1 MSKTY
6 NVNIFVFIAASTIF
20 CLVTFALLTYGNFFI
35 QVVYYS
41 LVASIFVAFSIS
53 NLRETDDKILSVSK
67 AEIDIIKQDL
77 TTNKIEYTPE
87 ERKNIFAIIAEKMQA
102 ATAQDYVAG
111 LKQELQKQVQ
121 QDKNNFLF
129 EILYKRLIN
138 QIDSLMKRG
147 RYNLVIGMVI
157 AIAGVVFLGLSAWQF
172 SSEQNND
179 ALMTQFVP
187 KVTLTILTEIFALF
201 FLRLYSN
208 GLVEIKYWQNE
219 ITNLELKRIA
229 YNGAMKESELNNL
242 QTKIIESFAA
252 TERNFVLNKNQ
263 TTVEL
268 EKEKLHRQDISDLAA
283 IIKNNNKAK

>member
-1 MSKTY
+1 MRRNKLI
-6 NVNIFVFIAASTIF
+6 NIVGGAVAFSAVAVAFAVSDDA
-20 CLVTFALLTYGNFFI
+20 VTFA
-35 QVVYYS
+35 VV
-41 LVASIFVAFSIS
+41 LDAVAFAIGAFSVVIIFVTIFDSIFSIK
-53 NLRETDDKILSVSK
+53 ETDDRIFSIGSDFNQK
-67 AEIDIIKQDL
+67 EF
-77 TTNKIEYTPE
+77 E
-87 ERKNIFAIIAEKMQA
+87 KNEN
-102 ATAQDYVAG
+102 YY
-111 LKQELQKQVQ
+111 
-121 QDKNNFLF
+121 LF
-129 EILYKRLIN
+129 EKQNIRMIN
-138 QIDSLMKRG
+138 QILSLRG
-147 RYNLVIGMVI
+147 RGRANLGFGILI
-157 AIAGVVFLGLSAWQF
+157 AIIGVGFLGWTVLGV

>member
-1 MSKTY
+1 MIK
-6 NVNIFVFIAASTIF
+6 
-20 CLVTFALLTYGNFFI
+20 LK
-35 QVVYYS
+35 
-41 LVASIFVAFSIS
+41 
-53 NLRETDDKILSVSK
+53 ETDD
-67 AEIDIIKQDL
+67 
-77 TTNKIEYTPE
+77 
-87 ERKNIFAIIAEKMQA
+87 RIFSIGSDFNQKEFEK
-102 ATAQDYVAG
+102 DENYY
-111 LKQELQKQVQ
+111 
-121 QDKNNFLF
+121 LF
-129 EILYKRLIN
+129 EKQNDRLIN
-138 QIDSLMKRG
+138 QIASLMQRG
-147 RYNLVIGMVI
+147 RFNLFIGITI
-157 AIAGVVFLGLSAWQF
+157 AATGVYFLGSAVLQV

-179 ALMTQFVP
+179 VLMTQFVP

-242 QTKIIESFAA
+242 QTQIIESFAA